1 MSIDEIW
8 KLANAR
14 LPQGWSCAIE
24 LPGHVIVSRGSVELG
39 RLGPTRG
46 GHLEAVA
53 FVHDDPL
60 DDPSQFFESRVP
72 VDAAAD
78 AAAFDSATAWLRA
91 QARA

>member
-1 MSIDEIW
+1 MSIDDIW
-8 KLANAR
+8 KRANDR
-14 LPQGWSCAIE
+14 LPTGWSCAIE

-72 VDAAAD
+72 AD
-78 AAAFDSATAWLRA
+78 ASADDAAFDAAVAWLAA
-91 QARA
+91 QRD